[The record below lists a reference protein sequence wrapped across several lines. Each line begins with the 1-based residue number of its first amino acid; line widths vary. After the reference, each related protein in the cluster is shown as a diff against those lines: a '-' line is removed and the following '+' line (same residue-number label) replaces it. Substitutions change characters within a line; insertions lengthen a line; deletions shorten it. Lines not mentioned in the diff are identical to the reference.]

1 VTAAVGKE
9 SEGSAPGE
17 GASEKAEP
25 GHYAH
30 PADFAF
36 DGGEENQSESQ
47 DAGQRDGGAESP
59 AHARDP
65 ADEEIGKPDGDGQ
78 RAHGHENAEGQ
89 EIAGNRQMPGT
100 FAEKT
105 LERDDRE
112 RNNQI
117 SDKEKNGALSGLGIR
132 LLEQRQYGKQDDDGA
147 RVDDL
152 PLEMAPIRFVGAH
165 ARGMQFLWNSLTRRG
180 EGEWRRIQLATVG
193 ERLGRGQGANV
204 NIFDDLG
211 YSRRCQMGE
220 KVQNDRK
227 ALAVVIYLK
236 DGCLP
241 GVESL
246 LLDFN
251 RRWKETLLVEE
262 GQKGNCLYFR
272 SGDFHSAIELRNVSV
287 PPSVTEAV
295 LNHTQHRRRTEKL
308 LRIHNTHFGVVA
320 SLESC
325 MTQFQAPEIFLAGQ
339 GGISQEIAEYFFE
352 LAYYVLTTDRDILEG
367 ETIDGPRGA
376 LRIEFVKAGESGK
389 RGLFL
394 VPVRPN

>member
-1 VTAAVGKE
+1 
-9 SEGSAPGE
+9 
-17 GASEKAEP
+17 
-25 GHYAH
+25 
-30 PADFAF
+30 
-36 DGGEENQSESQ
+36 
-47 DAGQRDGGAESP
+47 
-59 AHARDP
+59 
-65 ADEEIGKPDGDGQ
+65 
-78 RAHGHENAEGQ
+78 
-89 EIAGNRQMPGT
+89 M
-100 FAEKT
+100 
-105 LERDDRE
+105 
-112 RNNQI
+112 
-117 SDKEKNGALSGLGIR
+117 
-132 LLEQRQYGKQDDDGA
+132 
-147 RVDDL
+147 
-152 PLEMAPIRFVGAH
+152 
-165 ARGMQFLWNSLTRRG
+165 
-180 EGEWRRIQLATVG
+180 VG

-272 SGDFHSAIELRNVSV
+272 SGDFHFAIELRNVSV

-320 SLESC
+320 SLESGRMLDLAGVFTKLLVSVLSISRALAVC
-325 MTQFQAPEIFLAGQ
+325 WLRSALLCSARDFIEVAESMLRNGSPPLMLWINLEWKPKGRLIHSNGMTQFQAPEIFLAGQ

-352 LAYYVLTTDRDILEG
+352 LAYYVLTTDRNILEG